1 MIFETGH
8 IYHIYNQGN
17 NRQKIF
23 FKDENYLLFLRKMR
37 EYIIP
42 YADIL
47 AWCLMP
53 NHFHIMI
60 YLNTLDIKISD
71 SLSQRT
77 DSLSPRETICIEE
90 RETICIENKV
100 TKLRTFND
108 SIGFLIRSYTQAI
121 NKQEKRTGSLFKS
134 HTKAECVTRTEGITP
149 SYFNTSSG
157 TQINVRIPEKE
168 YPIVCWN
175 YIHNNPVTSKI
186 VDRAEDYEYSSYRDF
201 IGLRDGKLINKN
213 RAKEFGLI

>member
-23 FKDENYLLFLRKMR
+23 FRDENYLLFLRKMR

-53 NHFHIMI
+53 NHFHIMV
-60 YLNTLDIKISD
+60 YVNTLEINIK
-71 SLSQRT
+71 T

-90 RETICIENKV
+90 RETICIE

-108 SIGFLIRSYTQAI
+108 SIGYLIRSYTQAI

-134 HTKAECVTRTEGITP
+134 HTKAECVTKLEGITP
-149 SYFNTSSG
+149 SFFR

-175 YIHNNPVTSKI
+175 YIHNNPVKARI
-186 VDRAEDYEYSSYRDF
+186 AEKPEEYEYSSYRDF

>member
-17 NRQKIF
+17 NRQRIF

-37 EYIIP
+37 EYLIP

-53 NHFHIMI
+53 NHFHIMVYVNKLEI
-60 YLNTLDIKISD
+60 NRPENQTTD
-71 SLSQRT
+71 SLSST
-77 DSLSPRETICIEE
+77 DSLSPREAICIEKGS
-90 RETICIENKV
+90 R
-100 TKLRTFND
+100 LRTFND

-134 HTKAECVTRTEGITP
+134 HTKAECVTKTEGITP
-149 SYFNTSSG
+149 SYFNTFSG
-157 TQINVRIPEKE
+157 SQINVRIPEKE

-175 YIHNNPVTSKI
+175 YIHKNPVAAKI

>member
-8 IYHIYNQGN
+8 LYHIYNQGN
-17 NRQKIF
+17 NRQRIF

-53 NHFHIMI
+53 NHFHIMVYVNKLEI
-60 YLNTLDIKISD
+60 NRPENQTTD
-71 SLSQRT
+71 SLSQR
-77 DSLSPRETICIEE
+77 ETIGR
-90 RETICIENKV
+90 REVICIENKDS
-100 TKLRTFND
+100 KLRTFND

-121 NKQEKRTGSLFKS
+121 NKQENRTGSLFKS
-134 HTKAECVTRTEGITP
+134 HTKAECVTKTEGITP
-149 SYFNTSSG
+149 SYFNTSFGS
-157 TQINVRIPEKE
+157 QINVRIPEEE

-175 YIHNNPVTSKI
+175 YIHKNPVAAKI

-213 RAKEFGLI
+213 RAKEFGII

>member
-42 YADIL
+42 YADII

-53 NHFHIMI
+53 NHFHIMV
-60 YLNTLDIKISD
+60 YVHTLEINISDSAKTD
-71 SLSQRT
+71 SLSQR
-77 DSLSPRETICIEE
+77 EAICKEDKEE
-90 RETICIENKV
+90 AICNK
-100 TKLRTFND
+100 KLRTFND

-121 NKQEKRTGSLFKS
+121 NKQEKRTGSLFKA
-134 HTKAECVTRTEGITP
+134 HTKAECVTKTEGITP
-149 SYFNTSSG
+149 SYFNTASG
-157 TQINVRIPEKE
+157 TQINVLIPEKE
-168 YPIVCWN
+168 YPIVCLN
-175 YIHNNPVTSKI
+175 YIHNNPVKANI
-186 VDRAEDYEYSSYRDF
+186 VDKAEDYVYSSYRDYV
-201 IGLRDGKLINKN
+201 GLRVGKLINKN
-213 RAKEFGLI
+213 KAKEFGLI

>member
-37 EYIIP
+37 DYIIP
-42 YADIL
+42 YADII

-53 NHFHIMI
+53 NHFHIMV
-60 YLNTLDIKISD
+60 YVHTLEINITD
-71 SLSQRT
+71 SLNT
-77 DSLSPRETICIEE
+77 DSLSPGETICK
-90 RETICIENKV
+90 ENNDS
-100 TKLRTFND
+100 KLRTFND

-121 NKQEKRTGSLFKS
+121 NKQKKRTGSLFKA
-134 HTKAECVTRTEGITP
+134 HTKAECVTKAEGITP
-149 SYFNTSSG
+149 SYFNISSG
-157 TQINVRIPEKE
+157 TQINVQIPEKE

-175 YIHNNPVTSKI
+175 YIHNNPVSAKL
-186 VDRAEDYEYSSYRDF
+186 VDRAEDYIYSSYRDF
-201 IGLRDGKLINKN
+201 IGLRNGKLINKN